1 MSDEEI
7 RREYRLAKYPSK
19 QIAIL
24 ADENGCSRQTIRN
37 ILKAGGI
44 ELTRGAGESTA
55 GAEPKAKIAAA
66 AAPPCNEGEEDN
78 MNMKEAVPTAE
89 PEWPP
94 LPPAKP
100 EAAADFDD
108 LGPSSLPD
116 VQDLPAGPRT
126 VDMPYIPEAP
136 RPALELRYFLSGRQ
150 FSELWFILGK
160 LQGVLDASAAEG
172 KPGEVMK
179 DAVDELEGL
188 LREIG
193 D

>member
-1 MSDEEI
+1 
-7 RREYRLAKYPSK
+7 
-19 QIAIL
+19 
-24 ADENGCSRQTIRN
+24 
-37 ILKAGGI
+37 
-44 ELTRGAGESTA
+44 
-55 GAEPKAKIAAA
+55 
-66 AAPPCNEGEEDN
+66 

-116 VQDLPAGPRT
+116 VQDLPAGPPT
-126 VDMPYIPEAP
+126 VDMPYIPEGP